1 MAALRGSPL
10 RPCPGFKGV
19 RRTTFAACSVL
30 LAASHALSRPAN
42 VPDLICHDRENL
54 LVSAAMNSTDLTAL
68 AIDTFG
74 LSPSALVGIVG
85 ATLLVFLFLLL
96 LSLRRSSRLR
106 AGMEMEAARRE
117 AVAEARLAEL
127 LRAQAEMH
135 GRLAAM
141 SDVFGKRQTEL
152 NQTINQRLDG
162 LTQRLGTTITEQTKS
177 THENLRHLQERLAV
191 IDAAQ
196 NNIQSLAKDVVG
208 LQAILSN
215 KQTRGAFG
223 QSRMETIVA
232 DGLPMGAYTF
242 QSTLSNG
249 MRPDCT
255 IRMPNGSPPLVIDA
269 KFPLEAWNAIRDAQT
284 PEERKLAG
292 QAFRR
297 DIEVHI
303 RDIAAKY
310 LIAGET
316 QDMAFLFVPSESI
329 FAEIHEHYEAAV
341 QKAHRLRVV
350 IVSPS
355 LLMLSIQV
363 IQAVLKDQ
371 RMREQA
377 HLIQGEVVHLMEDLV
392 RLDERT
398 RKLQGH
404 FLAAQKD
411 VDMILTSADKL
422 TKRGARIE
430 ALEFQAGSA
439 ASTDEDQR
447 SVESRTGLLKLRIV
461 DDE

>member
-1 MAALRGSPL
+1 
-10 RPCPGFKGV
+10 
-19 RRTTFAACSVL
+19 
-30 LAASHALSRPAN
+30 
-42 VPDLICHDRENL
+42 
-54 LVSAAMNSTDLTAL
+54 MNSTDLTAL

-303 RDIAAKY
+303 RDISAKY

-329 FAEIHEHYEAAV
+329 FAEIHEHYEAVV